1 MERWEGLVLLPK
13 MFYDLSA
20 GMQEFIYA
28 YTWAKLKCTPNKV
41 AMNQKRMGLLLEK
54 LEKEQAETSIWS
66 WVKEQWYT
74 EQKELTEYQGKRCE
88 DAERLRNEVDE
99 FVDFVQERENLK
111 QLIADVEEKLA
122 GYWDTVND
130 NDNEARYHHG
140 KIFIVVA
147 SSLVPVAGW
156 VSKSVKVKKILQ
168 AMRNFTKS
176 QWDEFFGE
184 VGQRLSRNGNL
195 FSKFGQKLDE
205 IGEVLENGLVKGK
218 YSGRVF
224 NPNNAGGAIKRLDWK
239 VTEITDEGI
248 SIVEKHTLRFI
259 DEFTGL
265 PDEAN
270 TKMIERLKKISK
282 GEIQST
288 DYDKRFYTHEI
299 REYERYKELG
309 IEDGEDPGYDLWN
322 DVHSASL
329 EDYSINEQIDQL
341 YHPSTE

>member
-1 MERWEGLVLLPK
+1 MAATKIGR
-13 MFYDLSA
+13 
-20 GMQEFIYA
+20 
-28 YTWAKLKCTPNKV
+28 
-41 AMNQKRMGLLLEK
+41 
-54 LEKEQAETSIWS
+54 
-66 WVKEQWYT
+66 VKQ
-74 EQKELTEYQGKRCE
+74 
-88 DAERLRNEVDE
+88 
-99 FVDFVQERENLK
+99 
-111 QLIADVEEKLA
+111 
-122 GYWDTVND
+122 
-130 NDNEARYHHG
+130 
-140 KIFIVVA
+140 
-147 SSLVPVAGW
+147 
-156 VSKSVKVKKILQ
+156 ILQ
-168 AMRNFTKS
+168 KLHSFTKG

-184 VGQRLSRNGNL
+184 VGVRLGRNGNL

-299 REYERYKELG
+299 REYERYKELR

-329 EDYSINEQIDQL
+329 EDYSINEQIDKL